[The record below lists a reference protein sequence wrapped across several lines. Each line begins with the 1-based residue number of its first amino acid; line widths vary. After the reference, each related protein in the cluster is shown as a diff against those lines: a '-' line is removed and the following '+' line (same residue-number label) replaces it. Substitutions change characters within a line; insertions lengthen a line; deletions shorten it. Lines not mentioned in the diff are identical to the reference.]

1 MSKTILPPK
10 LKRGDEIRIIAPSC
24 SGSTIKKSIL
34 KSAQERFKKLGFIVT
49 LSKNLFEM
57 NNLESSSVKSRLKDL
72 QDAFVDK
79 NVKGII
85 AIRGGYNINDLLDY
99 IDWKLIKN
107 NPKIYCGFSDNTALQ
122 NTILTKTG
130 LITYSGPNFATF
142 GQPKNPGYTVKNFIN
157 AVSQIKP
164 EPLKNFNKAIIIN
177 KGKATGAIIG
187 GNLCT
192 FNLLQG
198 TQYMPSLN
206 NTILF
211 AEANYMSSL
220 DWQEFTRDLQ
230 SVINLPDFKKVKA
243 LVIGRFENES
253 KISINKIK
261 EIIKTKPEL
270 SKIPVIANI
279 DFGHNLPIFT
289 FPVGSLATVDTS
301 KKDLLSIKFI

>member
-1 MSKTILPPK
+1 MLKTILPPK
-10 LKRGDEIRIIAPSC
+10 LKPGDEIRVIAPSC
-24 SGSTIKKSIL
+24 SGSTINKL
-34 KSAQERFKKLGFIVT
+34 KLAKAQARFKKLGFKVT
-49 LSKNLFEM
+49 LSKNLFAM
-57 NNLESSSVKSRLKDL
+57 NGLESSSVKSRLKDL
-72 QDAFVDK
+72 QDAFADK
-79 NVKGII
+79 NVKGIL

-107 NPKIYCGFSDNTALQ
+107 NPKVYCGFSDNTALQ
-122 NTILTKTG
+122 NAILTKTG

-142 GQPKNPGYTVKNFIN
+142 GSPKNPSYTAKNFIN
-157 AVSQIKP
+157 AVSKAQPIP
-164 EPLKNFNKAIIIN
+164 VKNFSKAVVIN
-177 KGKATGAIIG
+177 KGKASGTIIG

-192 FNLLQG
+192 LNLLQG
-198 TQYMPSLN
+198 TQYMPSLA

-230 SVINLPDFKKVKA
+230 SVINLPNFKKVKG

-253 KISINKIK
+253 KISIKKIK

-270 SKIPVIANI
+270 SKIPVICNI

-289 FPVGSLATVDTS
+289 FPVGGRATIDTN
-301 KKDLLSIKFI
+301 KQELLNIKFI